1 LRYVDAPALVKGHDA
16 PLDNDTGGKPCP
28 SPILSADIA
37 EVASE
42 VAAAL
47 ESSMGI
53 PFAKAY
59 SQVRDQNCH
68 MKLLA
73 LISAMLNLAS
83 EKGLAGSSG
92 VSVVF
97 KREPGRQFHGAL
109 IATSA
114 DSASERRAG

>member
-1 LRYVDAPALVKGHDA
+1 MAAPFFNGLVRCQVASITRSKRQASTYEVDLRYVDAPALVKGHDA

-68 MKLLA
+68 MKLLE
-73 LISAMLNLAS
+73 I
-83 EKGLAGSSG
+83 
-92 VSVVF
+92 
-97 KREPGRQFHGAL
+97 GRAHV
-109 IATSA
+109 
-114 DSASERRAG
+114 